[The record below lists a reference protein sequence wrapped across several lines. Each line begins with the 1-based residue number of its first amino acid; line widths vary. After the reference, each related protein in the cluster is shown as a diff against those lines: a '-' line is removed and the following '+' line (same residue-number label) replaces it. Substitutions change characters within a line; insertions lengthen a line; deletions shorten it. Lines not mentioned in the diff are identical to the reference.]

1 MEHEVEL
8 AGLLVAGIS
17 ALGTLVQ
24 AYYAAKSNDKQVP
37 QKAIRS
43 ANKRAKAPLKIGTK
57 TVDAVID
64 DQLLLQL
71 CKDIESHHAQLVAAF
86 RQPGLSDAE
95 KSQQVEQARQQICQV
110 LLEIK
115 GLTSKFYRP
124 SGYKICGCL
133 MAAKNQHRKL
143 GQQV

>member
-115 GLTSKFYRP
+115 RF
-124 SGYKICGCL
+124 
-133 MAAKNQHRKL
+133 N
-143 GQQV
+143 QQVLPTKRLQNLWLSNGCKESTP